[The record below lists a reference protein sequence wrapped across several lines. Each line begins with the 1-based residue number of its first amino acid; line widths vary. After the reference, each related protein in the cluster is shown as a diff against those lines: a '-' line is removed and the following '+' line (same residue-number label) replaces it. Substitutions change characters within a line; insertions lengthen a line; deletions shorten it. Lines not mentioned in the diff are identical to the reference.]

1 MAAVQPTA
9 QKPAGNAKPGAKDP
23 KAAKAPK
30 EKLVRTFHP
39 ALAVAKNEKGKLA
52 PTAKLDKIPDDFNPK
67 AHKPLQR
74 RDFND
79 ESIWFEVKA
88 REMEAKAA
96 DYRKQATEFK
106 ALGGAAKSG
115 QAKRLLAMQKRVAEL
130 TAQLAAQG
138 LDVNAI
144 LAAANA
150 AAAKPAAVEP
160 AKEEAKAA

>member
-1 MAAVQPTA
+1 MAAINPTTKA
-9 QKPAGNAKPGAKDP
+9 PAGNAKPGAKEA
-23 KAAKAPK
+23 KAAKEPK
-30 EKLVRTFHP
+30 AKVVRTFHP
-39 ALAVAKNEKGKLA
+39 ALDVKKNEKGKLA
-52 PTAKLDKIPDDFNPK
+52 PTVKLDKIPDDFDAK
-67 AHKPLQR
+67 KYKPLQR

-88 REMEAKAA
+88 REMDVKAA

-150 AAAKPAAVEP
+150 AAAAKAPAAEQP
-160 AKEEAKAA
+160 APAAA